1 MLTASQQNIVDSLV
15 NEFTKM
21 NQPSNKSNKVGLL
34 DWNEIYSERNEWVK
48 KKQEIALSDQAFIS
62 AARIEMERITQM
74 LEDEFVSHFYI
85 HQPEN
90 NNINYGWDWYI
101 VPYGQQWDDHVVR
114 IHMGYNNE
122 QVNNASNTDN
132 VHRHTSFYFKA
143 TKNTDLKFNSVEAIF
158 SHTSVINAI
167 KKHINKQK

>member
-21 NQPSNKSNKVGLL
+21 NQPSNKPNKVGLL
-34 DWNEIYSERNEWVK
+34 DWDEIYSERDEWVK
-48 KKQEIALSDQAFIS
+48 KKKEIALSNQAFIS
-62 AARIEMERITQM
+62 AAQIEMERITQM

-85 HQPEN
+85 HQPQN
-90 NNINYGWDWYI
+90 NNIQYGWDWYI
-101 VPYGQQWDDHVVR
+101 VPYGGDWDDHVVK
-114 IHMGYNNE
+114 INMGYNNE

-132 VHRHTSFYFKA
+132 AHRHASFYFKA
-143 TKNTDLKFNSVEAIF
+143 SKNTDLKFKSVEEIF
-158 SHTSVINAI
+158 SHHSVIKAI